1 MPKII
6 FLLFTLMAI
15 LGGCGLEYIPQTPPE
30 DRQLQRQRVIE
41 SKIKSEFEPQKKT
54 YRSIAFGKTTTI
66 KPLSFIKLDS
76 LFEQKYQLEQSGRRD
91 RNLDEKI
98 GIQRLVCQTDT
109 NEILYMEEHVFSLE
123 TDTSAEVLSGN
134 FALNIKNEIRQVEFT
149 TAYTIPSNLVA
160 FYGYY
165 VLNESFMYFSEQPA
179 GEEEDFY
186 RYYKNKAGT
195 LLGFQKEQFIVNTLK
210 LMKLARTN
218 RSLEKQLFLRELT
231 KTEVHGLN
239 TNYESAVFNR
249 LDQFSTA
256 KNEVDYYLVDYQ
268 FVERVSDIK
277 TELRRYVLKFDP
289 YLMLISKEKM

>member
-1 MPKII
+1 MAKIFI
-6 FLLFTLMAI
+6 FSCVLISI
-15 LGGCGLEYIPQTPPE
+15 LNSCGLQYEPQTPPE

-41 SKIKSEFEPQKKT
+41 SKIKSEFEPQKKR
-54 YRSIAFGKTTTI
+54 YKSIAFGKTTTI
-66 KPLSFIKLDS
+66 KPVSFIKLDS
-76 LFEQKYQLEQSGRRD
+76 LFEQKYQLEQTGRRSKE
-91 RNLDEKI
+91 LDEKI

-149 TAYTIPSNLVA
+149 NAYTIPANLVS

-165 VLNESFMYFSEQPA
+165 VLNESFMYFSEQAAP
-179 GEEEDFY
+179 EEVEFY
-186 RYYKNKAGT
+186 QYYKAQAGN
-195 LLGFQKEQFIVNTLK
+195 LYGYQKEQFIVNTLK
-210 LMKLARTN
+210 LMKLARSN

-231 KTEVHGLN
+231 KTEIHGVS

-249 LDQFSTA
+249 LDQFSNA

-277 TELRRYVLKFDP
+277 TELRRYILKFDP
-289 YLMLISKEKM
+289 YLMLISKEKI

>member
-1 MPKII
+1 
-6 FLLFTLMAI
+6 LQ
-15 LGGCGLEYIPQTPPE
+15 YQPQTPPE
-30 DRQLQRQRVIE
+30 DRQLQRQGVIE

-66 KPLSFIKLDS
+66 KPVSFIKLDS
-76 LFEQKYQLEQSGRRD
+76 LFEQKYQLEQTGRKD
-91 RNLDEKI
+91 RKLDEKI

-149 TAYTIPSNLVA
+149 AAYTIPSNLVA

-165 VLNESFMYFSEQPA
+165 VLNESFMYFNEQA
-179 GEEEDFY
+179 ATEEDDFY
-186 RYYKNKAGT
+186 KYYKNKAGT
-195 LLGFQKEQFIVNTLK
+195 LFGYQKEQFIVNTLK

-231 KTEVHGLN
+231 KNEVHGVS
-239 TNYESAVFNR
+239 TNYENASFNKI
-249 LDQFSTA
+249 DQFSTS
-256 KNEVDYYLVDYQ
+256 KNEVDYYLVEYQ

-277 TELRRYVLKFDP
+277 TELRKYVLKFDP
-289 YLMLISKEKM
+289 YLVLISKEKM

>member
-1 MPKII
+1 MYKII
-6 FLLFTLMAI
+6 ILSIALLAI
-15 LGGCGLEYIPQTPPE
+15 FSSCGLSYVPQTPPE

-66 KPLSFIKLDS
+66 KPVSFIKLDS
-76 LFEQKYQLEQSGRRD
+76 LFEQKYELEQKGRRD
-91 RNLDEKI
+91 KDLDEKI

-149 TAYTIPSNLVA
+149 TAYTIPSNLVL

-165 VLNESFMYFSEQPA
+165 VLNESFMFFSEQPA
-179 GEEEDFY
+179 ADEESFY
-186 RYYKNKAGT
+186 KFYKARAEN
-195 LLGFQKEQFIVNTLK
+195 LLGFQREQFVVNTLK
-210 LMKLARTN
+210 LMKLARSN
-218 RSLEKQLFLRELT
+218 KSLEKQLFLRELT
-231 KTEVHGLN
+231 KLEVHGVS
-239 TNYESAVFNR
+239 TNYENASFSKI
-249 LDQFSTA
+249 DQFSTA
-256 KNEVDYYLVDYQ
+256 KNEVDYYLVEYQ

-277 TELRRYVLKFDP
+277 TEMRKYVLKFDP
-289 YLMLISKEKM
+289 YLMLISKEKL

>member
-1 MPKII
+1 MAKIFI
-6 FLLFTLMAI
+6 FSCLLISL
-15 LGGCGLEYIPQTPPE
+15 LNSCGLQYQPQTPPE

-66 KPLSFIKLDS
+66 KPVSFIKLDS
-76 LFEQKYQLEQSGRRD
+76 LFEQKYQLEQTGRKD
-91 RNLDEKI
+91 RKLDEKI
-98 GIQRLVCQTDT
+98 GIQRLVCQSDT

-134 FALNIKNEIRQVEFT
+134 FALNIKNEIRQVEFIA
-149 TAYTIPSNLVA
+149 AYTIPSNLVA

-165 VLNESFMYFSEQPA
+165 VLNESFMYFSEQA
-179 GEEEDFY
+179 ATEEDDFY
-186 RYYKNKAGT
+186 KFYKNKAGT
-195 LLGFQKEQFIVNTLK
+195 LLGYQKEQFIVNTLK

-231 KTEVHGLN
+231 KTEIHGIS
-239 TNYESAVFNR
+239 TNYENASFNKI
-249 LDQFSTA
+249 DQFSTA
-256 KNEVDYYLVDYQ
+256 KNEVDYYLVEYQ

-277 TELRRYVLKFDP
+277 TELRKYVLKFDP
-289 YLMLISKEKM
+289 YLVLISKEKM

>member
-1 MPKII
+1 
-6 FLLFTLMAI
+6 
-15 LGGCGLEYIPQTPPE
+15 
-30 DRQLQRQRVIE
+30 
-41 SKIKSEFEPQKKT
+41 
-54 YRSIAFGKTTTI
+54 
-66 KPLSFIKLDS
+66 
-76 LFEQKYQLEQSGRRD
+76 
-91 RNLDEKI
+91 
-98 GIQRLVCQTDT
+98 
-109 NEILYMEEHVFSLE
+109 
-123 TDTSAEVLSGN
+123 
-134 FALNIKNEIRQVEFT
+134 
-149 TAYTIPSNLVA
+149 
-160 FYGYY
+160 
-165 VLNESFMYFSEQPA
+165 MYFSEQPA

>member
-1 MPKII
+1 MQ
-6 FLLFTLMAI
+6 
-15 LGGCGLEYIPQTPPE
+15 YQPQTPPE

-66 KPLSFIKLDS
+66 KPVSFIKLDS
-76 LFEQKYQLEQSGRRD
+76 LFEQKYQLEQTGRKD
-91 RNLDEKI
+91 RKLDEKI
-98 GIQRLVCQTDT
+98 GIQRLVCQSDT

-165 VLNESFMYFSEQPA
+165 VLNESFMYFNEQA
-179 GEEEDFY
+179 ATEEDDFY
-186 RYYKNKAGT
+186 KYYKNKAGT
-195 LLGFQKEQFIVNTLK
+195 LLGYQKEQFVVNTLK

-231 KTEVHGLN
+231 KTEIHGIS
-239 TNYESAVFNR
+239 TNYENASFNKI
-249 LDQFSTA
+249 DQFSTA
-256 KNEVDYYLVDYQ
+256 KNEVDYYLVEYQ
-268 FVERVSDIK
+268 FAEKVSDIK
-277 TELRRYVLKFDP
+277 TELRKYVLKFDP
-289 YLMLISKEKM
+289 YLVLISKEKM

>member
-1 MPKII
+1 MAKFFI
-6 FLLFTLMAI
+6 FSCVLISI
-15 LGGCGLEYIPQTPPE
+15 LNSCGLQYEPQTPPE

-41 SKIKSEFEPQKKT
+41 SKIKAEFEPQKKT

-66 KPLSFIKLDS
+66 KPVSFIKLDS
-76 LFEQKYQLEQSGRRD
+76 LFEQKYQLEQTGRRD
-91 RNLDEKI
+91 RKLDEKI

-149 TAYTIPSNLVA
+149 TAYTIPANLVA

-165 VLNESFMYFSEQPA
+165 VLNESFMYFTEQPA
-179 GEEEDFY
+179 EEEEDFY
-186 RYYKNKAGT
+186 KYYKTKAGT
-195 LLGFQKEQFIVNTLK
+195 FLGYQKEQFVVNTLK

-231 KTEVHGLN
+231 KAEVHGVS
-239 TNYESAVFNR
+239 TNYENASFNKI
-249 LDQFSTA
+249 DQFSNA
-256 KNEVDYYLVDYQ
+256 KNEVDFYLVEYQ

-277 TELRRYVLKFDP
+277 TEMRKYVLEFDP
-289 YLMLISKEKM
+289 YLMLISKEKI

>member
-1 MPKII
+1 MAKIFI
-6 FLLFTLMAI
+6 FSCVLISI
-15 LGGCGLEYIPQTPPE
+15 LNSCGLQYQPQTPPE

-66 KPLSFIKLDS
+66 KPVSFIKLDS
-76 LFEQKYQLEQSGRRD
+76 LFEQKYQLEQTGRKD
-91 RNLDEKI
+91 RKLDEKI

-149 TAYTIPSNLVA
+149 AAYTIPSNLVA

-165 VLNESFMYFSEQPA
+165 VLNESFMYFNEQA
-179 GEEEDFY
+179 ATEEDDFY
-186 RYYKNKAGT
+186 KYYKNKAGT
-195 LLGFQKEQFIVNTLK
+195 LFGYQKEQFIVNTLK

-231 KTEVHGLN
+231 KTEVHGVS
-239 TNYESAVFNR
+239 TNYENASFNKI
-249 LDQFSTA
+249 DQFSTA
-256 KNEVDYYLVDYQ
+256 KNEVDYYLVEYQ

-277 TELRRYVLKFDP
+277 TELRKYVLKFDP
-289 YLMLISKEKM
+289 YLVLISREKI

>member
-1 MPKII
+1 
-6 FLLFTLMAI
+6 
-15 LGGCGLEYIPQTPPE
+15 
-30 DRQLQRQRVIE
+30 
-41 SKIKSEFEPQKKT
+41 
-54 YRSIAFGKTTTI
+54 
-66 KPLSFIKLDS
+66 
-76 LFEQKYQLEQSGRRD
+76 
-91 RNLDEKI
+91 
-98 GIQRLVCQTDT
+98 
-109 NEILYMEEHVFSLE
+109 MEEHVFSLE

-134 FALNIKNEIRQVEFT
+134 FAINIKNEIRQVEFT